1 MKFDK
6 VQIEHINIAIKDFEV
21 KGYPEGFKQS
31 AYFDVLIDNVK
42 YPPKPI
48 IAYANYHAIGEKP
61 NNNFSGGR
69 DTPCFKTFE
78 P

>member
-1 MKFDK
+1 MKFSK
-6 VQIEHINIAIKDFEV
+6 VQIEHIDIAIKDSEV

-31 AYFDVLIDNVK
+31 AYFDVLINDVK

-48 IAYANYHAIGEKP
+48 MAYANYHATGEKP

-69 DTPCFKTFE
+69 YTLYVVK
-78 P
+78 